1 MLYKLCDDVNNL
13 ILSFLI
19 DRGNQTLLSI
29 DRRYFLTND
38 IFFLQLTSK
47 YWNNLITNYIDE
59 NYKNIRV
66 RFSNRIEYAA
76 VKGHVNV
83 LEWFKNSGKLYETEL
98 KNNKEVIAC
107 ASQNGR
113 VNVLEWFK
121 NSDYKFTYDKWAIT
135 YASSKGYVNI
145 LEWFKNNGYKII
157 YDDIAINQ
165 AVVGGHIDVLDWFKN
180 NDYEIKYNRYI
191 INRTVAYPHIINW
204 FNKNGYLL

>member
-98 KNNKEVIAC
+98 KNNKEAIAC

-113 VNVLEWFK
+113 VNVLEWFSK
-121 NSDYKFTYDKWAIT
+121 LCENSEYEFKYDEWAINN
-135 YASSKGYVNI
+135 ASR
-145 LEWFKNNGYKII
+145 NGHNRCIGMVHYK
-157 YDDIAINQ
+157 
-165 AVVGGHIDVLDWFKN
+165 
-180 NDYEIKYNRYI
+180 
-191 INRTVAYPHIINW
+191 
-204 FNKNGYLL
+204 